1 MLRHRLCVFELN
13 VKNPVFAQQTNITN
27 VKGILG
33 RTTMYLA
40 YPLLNVFLTFIQD
53 LGRKL
58 SAV

>member
-53 LGRKL
+53 LGR
-58 SAV
+58 